1 MRRLIFGLLACLV
14 AGSVAWAAP
23 RQYESVA
30 GDLTATRIYTLP
42 NGLKVYLSVNKD
54 KPRISA
60 LIAVRTGSRN
70 DPAETTGLAH
80 YLEHLMFKGTQKFGT
95 SNYAAEVPLLN
106 DIEARYEQYRK
117 VTDPELRKK
126 LYHEID
132 SVSQLA
138 AQYNIPNEY
147 DKMMASIGGEGTN
160 AYTSNDVTCYTEN
173 IPANEVENW
182 SRIQSDRFQNMV
194 IRGFHTELE
203 AVYEEKNIGMAQDN
217 RKLFEALF
225 AKLFPSHPYGTQ
237 STIGTQEHL
246 KNPSIT
252 NIKNYFN
259 RYYCPNNVT
268 ICLAGDLDFDAT
280 MDVIER
286 YFGDWKANENL
297 SRPEFAPMAPITAP
311 VDTTVMGK
319 ESPYMAMAWRMPA
332 ARCAES
338 DTLEMVSM
346 LLSNGNAG
354 LIDLDLNQKMKVLSA
369 GASSELMTDYSMLF
383 VYAMPKEG
391 QTLNE
396 ARQLILDE
404 MAKVGR
410 GEFSDELLTSVI
422 NNAKRNYYKAIESN
436 RTRTDMMVDAFINGI
451 EWSKEVEQIKRIEGM
466 TKAQIADFARRH
478 FNEHNYVICYKEQGD
493 DPNQKKIEKPAITP
507 IPTNRDKKSQFVEDI
522 ANSEPAPIA
531 PRFIDFKHDLTV
543 SKTKNGLPLLYK
555 QNTENGLFNLC
566 FVWNF
571 GMEADKRLNT
581 LFDYMDYL
589 GTDKMS
595 NEEFKKKMYA
605 LACDYSFSS
614 SNENVYLQISGLSE
628 NMSKAI
634 ALVEDLVKNAK
645 PDQEAYDQYVA
656 MVLKGRADNKTNQGA
671 NFNALRN
678 YAIFGTYNSTL
689 NDMSESELR
698 EAKPAELLAI
708 MKDLRNMKHLVM
720 YYGPDSE
727 KQVIAAVDKGHKVA
741 KNLKDVPVNKP
752 YKSMPVTQ
760 NEVIIA
766 PYEAKNI
773 YMMQYTD
780 EGRGRNFERLPIIVA
795 FNEYFGGGMNSI
807 VFQELREAR
816 GLAYA
821 ASANYSFPYRNNDTE
836 SAFTYIATQN
846 DKMTDCITEFNH
858 LIDSIPQSEQAFNLA
873 KNALRKQYATD
884 RTTKMSVLWA
894 YFNAQKN
901 GYDFDPSQKVYE
913 ALPAIKLADV
923 VNFEKANMAGKP
935 YRYIILGDE
944 KELDIKALE
953 KIGPI
958 RRVTTEEIF
967 GY

>member
-1 MRRLIFGLLACLV
+1 MKRIIFSLLACLM
-14 AGSVAWAAP
+14 ACSFAWAAQ

-95 SNYAAEVPLLN
+95 SNYAAELPLL
-106 DIEARYEQYRK
+106 DEIEARYEQYRK
-117 VTDPELRKK
+117 VTDPELRKQ

-138 AQYNIPNEY
+138 AKYNIPNEY
-147 DKMMASIGGEGTN
+147 DKLMASIGGEGTN

-182 SRIQSDRFQNMV
+182 ARIQSDRFQNMV

-217 RKLFEALF
+217 RKLFEAIYAL
-225 AKLFPSHPYGTQ
+225 LFPAHPYGTQ

-259 RYYCPNNVT
+259 RYYCPNNVA

-286 YFGDWKANENL
+286 YFGGWKANENL
-297 SRPEFAPMAPITAP
+297 SRPEFAPMAPIAAP
-311 VDTTVMGK
+311 RDTTVMGK

-332 ARCAES
+332 ARSAES
-338 DTLEMVSM
+338 DTLQVVSM

-354 LIDLDLNQKMKVLSA
+354 LIDLNLNQKMKVLEA
-369 GASSELMTDYSMLF
+369 GASSDLMTDYSMLF
-383 VYAMPKEG
+383 LYGMPKDG
-391 QTLNE
+391 QSLAE
-396 ARQLILDE
+396 VRQLLLDE
-404 MAKVGR
+404 VAKIGR
-410 GEFSDELLTSVI
+410 GEFSEELLKSVI
-422 NNAKRNYYKAIESN
+422 NNVKRNTYKAVESN
-436 RTRTDMMVDAFINGI
+436 RSRTDMMVDAFINGV
-451 EWSKEVEQIKRIEGM
+451 EWRNEVEQIKRIEGM
-466 TKAQIADFARRH
+466 TKAQIVDFARRY
-478 FNEHNYVICYKEQGD
+478 FTDQNYVVCYKEQGE

-522 ANSEPAPIA
+522 ANSNPTPIE
-531 PRFIDFKHDLTV
+531 PRFVDYKRDLTV
-543 SKTKNGLPLLYK
+543 TKTKSGLPVLYK
-555 QNTENGLFNLC
+555 KNVENGLFNLS

-571 GMEADKRLNT
+571 GMQADKRLNT
-581 LFDYMDYL
+581 LFSYMDYL

-595 NEEFKKKMYA
+595 NEEFKKQMYA

-614 SNENVYLQISGLSE
+614 SDEDVYLQISGLSE
-628 NMSKAI
+628 NMNKAI

-645 PDQEAYDQYVA
+645 PDQEAYDQFVELT
-656 MVLKGRADNKTNQGA
+656 LKERADNKTNQRA

-678 YAIFGTYNSTL
+678 YGIYGTYNSTR
-689 NDMSESELR
+689 NIMSEAELR
-698 EAKPAELLAI
+698 SAKPAELLAI
-708 MKDLRNMKHLVM
+708 MKDLRNMKHTVL
-720 YYGPDSE
+720 YYGPQDE
-727 KQVIAAVDKGHKVA
+727 KQLIAAIDKSHKVE
-741 KNLKDVPVNKP
+741 KTLKDVPVNKR
-752 YKSMPVTQ
+752 YKAAAVTQ
-760 NEVIIA
+760 NEVILA

-780 EGRGRNFERLPIIVA
+780 EGRGRDYSRLPLVSA
-795 FNEYFGGGMNSI
+795 FNEYFGNGMNSI

-816 GLAYA
+816 GLAYSA
-821 ASANYSFPYRNNDTE
+821 AAYYFFPTHKSDAE
-836 SAFTYIATQN
+836 SAYTYIVTQN
-846 DKMTDCITEFNH
+846 DKMTDCVKEFNH
-858 LIDSIPQSEQAFNLA
+858 LIENIPESEQAFELA
-873 KNALRKQYATD
+873 KSALKKQYATA
-884 RTTKMSVLWA
+884 RTTKMSVLWS
-894 YFNAQKN
+894 YFNAQKY
-901 GYDFDPSQKVYE
+901 GIDFDPSQKVYE
-913 ALPAIKLADV
+913 ALPGITLTDV

-953 KIGPI
+953 KIAPI
-958 RRVTTEEIF
+958 KRVTTEEIF

>member
-1 MRRLIFGLLACLV
+1 MAC
-14 AGSVAWAAP
+14 SFAWAAQ

-60 LIAVRTGSRN
+60 FIAVRTGSRN

-95 SNYAAEVPLLN
+95 SNYAAELPLLN
-106 DIEARYEQYRK
+106 EIEARYEQYRK
-117 VTDPELRKK
+117 VTDPELRKQ

-138 AQYNIPNEY
+138 AKYNIPNEY
-147 DKMMASIGGEGTN
+147 DKLMASIGGEGTN

-182 SRIQSDRFQNMV
+182 ARIQSDRFQNMV

-217 RKLFEALF
+217 RKLFEAIYAL
-225 AKLFPSHPYGTQ
+225 LFPTHPYGTQ

-259 RYYCPNNVT
+259 RYYRPNNVA

-286 YFGDWKANENL
+286 YFGEWKPNENL

-311 VDTTVMGK
+311 RDTTVLGK

-332 ARCAES
+332 ARSAES
-338 DTLEMVSM
+338 DTLQVVSM

-354 LIDLDLNQKMKVLSA
+354 LIDLNLNQKMKVLGA
-369 GASSELMTDYSMLF
+369 GASSNLMTDYSMLF
-383 VYAMPKEG
+383 LYGMPKDG
-391 QTLNE
+391 QSLQE
-396 ARQLILDE
+396 VRGLLLDE
-404 MAKVGR
+404 VAKIGR
-410 GEFSDELLTSVI
+410 GEFSEELLKSVI
-422 NNAKRNYYKAIESN
+422 NNVKRDTYKAVESN
-436 RTRTDMMVDAFINGI
+436 RSRTDMMVDAFINGV
-451 EWSKEVEQIKRIEGM
+451 EWSDEVEQIKRIEGM
-466 TKAQIADFARRH
+466 TKAQIVDFARRY
-478 FNEHNYVICYKEQGD
+478 FTDQNYVVCYKEQGD

-507 IPTNRDKKSQFVEDI
+507 IPTNRDKKSQFVDDI
-522 ANSEPAPIA
+522 AHSNPTPIE
-531 PRFIDFKHDLTV
+531 PRFVDYKRDLTV
-543 SKTKNGLPLLYK
+543 SKTKSGLPVLYK
-555 QNTENGLFNLC
+555 KNVENGLFNLC
-566 FVWNF
+566 FAWDF
-571 GMEADKRLNT
+571 GIQADKRLST
-581 LFDYMDYL
+581 LFSYMVYL

-605 LACDYSFSS
+605 LACDYSFYS
-614 SNENVYLQISGLSE
+614 SNEYVYLQISGLNE
-628 NMSKAI
+628 NMDKAI

-645 PDQEAYDQYVA
+645 PDQEAYDQFVELT
-656 MVLKGRADNKTNQGA
+656 LKERADNKTNQRA

-678 YAIFGTYNSTL
+678 YGIYGPYNSTR
-689 NDMSESELR
+689 NIMSEAELR
-698 EAKPAELLAI
+698 NANPAELLAI
-708 MKDLRNMKHLVM
+708 MKDLRNMKHTVL
-720 YYGPDSE
+720 YYGPQDE
-727 KQVIAAVDKGHKVA
+727 KQVIAAIDKGHKVA
-741 KNLKDVPVNKP
+741 KTLKDVPVNKR
-752 YKSMPVTQ
+752 YKSVPVTE
-760 NEVIIA
+760 NEVILA

-780 EGRGRNFERLPIIVA
+780 EGRGRDYTRLPLISA
-795 FNEYFGGGMNSI
+795 FNEYFGGAMNSI

-816 GLAYA
+816 GLAYSA
-821 ASANYSFPYRNNDTE
+821 AAYYTFPSHKSDTE
-836 SAFTYIATQN
+836 SAYTYIVTQN
-846 DKMTDCITEFNH
+846 DKMTDCVKEFNH
-858 LIDSIPQSEQAFNLA
+858 LLDSIPESEQAFELA
-873 KNALRKQYATD
+873 KSALKKQYATA
-884 RTTKMSVLWA
+884 RTTKMSVLWS
-894 YFNAQKN
+894 YFNAQKY
-901 GYDFDPSQKVYE
+901 GIDFDPSQKVYE
-913 ALPAIKLADV
+913 ALPGITLTDV

-953 KIGPI
+953 KIAPI

>member
-1 MRRLIFGLLACLV
+1 MKKLIFTLLACLMT
-14 AGSVAWAAP
+14 GTLAWASP
-23 RQYESVA
+23 RQYESVN

-95 SNYAAEVPLLN
+95 SNYTAEVPLLA

-138 AQYNIPNEY
+138 AKYNIPNEY
-147 DKMMASIGGEGTN
+147 DKLMASIGAEGTN
-160 AYTSNDVTCYTEN
+160 AYTSNDVTCYTED

-182 SRIQSDRFQNMV
+182 ARIQSDRFQNMV

-225 AKLFPSHPYGTQ
+225 AKLFPTHPYGTQ

-252 NIKNYFN
+252 NIKQYFS
-259 RYYCPNNVT
+259 RYYCPNNVA

-286 YFGDWKANENL
+286 EFGSWKPNKNL
-297 SRPEFAPMAPITAP
+297 SRPEFAPLAPITAP
-311 VDTTVMGK
+311 TDTTVLGK
-319 ESPYMAMAWRMPA
+319 ESPYMAVAWRMPA
-332 ARCAES
+332 ARSAEA
-338 DTLEMVSM
+338 DTMQVVSM

-369 GASSELMTDYSMLF
+369 GVSAELMTDYSMLF
-383 VYAMPKEG
+383 AYGMPKEG

-396 ARQLILDE
+396 VRQLVIDE
-404 MAKVGR
+404 VAKIGR
-410 GEFSDELLTSVI
+410 GEFSDELLKSVV
-422 NNAKRNYYKAIESN
+422 NNVKRNFYKSIESN
-436 RTRTDMMVDAFINGI
+436 RNRTDMMVDAFINGD
-451 EWSKEVEQIKRIEGM
+451 EWQSVVSQISRIEGM
-466 TKAQIADFARRH
+466 TKEQIAAFARRY
-478 FNEHNYVICYKEQGD
+478 FNEHNYVVCYKEQGD

-507 IPTNRDKKSQFVEDI
+507 IPTNREMQSQFVADI
-522 ANSEPAPIA
+522 AKSEPAPIA
-531 PRFIDFKHDLTV
+531 PRFVDFKRDLSV
-543 SKTKNGLPLLYK
+543 GQTKSGLPLLYK
-555 QNTENGLFNLC
+555 KNEENGLFNLVY
-566 FVWNF
+566 VWNF
-571 GMEADKRLNT
+571 GMEADKRLST
-581 LFDYMDYL
+581 LFSYMDYL
-589 GTDKMS
+589 GTDKMT

-628 NMSKAI
+628 NMNKAI
-634 ALVEDLVKNAK
+634 DLVEVLVKNAK
-645 PDQEAYDQYVA
+645 PDQEAYNKYVELT
-656 MVLKGRADNKTNQGA
+656 LKERADRKTSQRY
-671 NFNALRN
+671 NFSALRA
-678 YAIFGTYNSTL
+678 YAIYGTYNSML
-689 NDMSESELR
+689 NIMSEKELR
-698 EAKPAELLAI
+698 NTNPADLLAI
-708 MKDLRNMKHLVM
+708 MKDLRNMKHTVM
-720 YYGPDSE
+720 YYGPQTE

-741 KNLKDVPVNKP
+741 KKLKDVPENKP
-752 YKSMPVTQ
+752 YKSIPVAQ

-780 EGRGRNFERLPIIVA
+780 QGRSRDFSRLPVISA
-795 FNEYFGGGMNSI
+795 FNEYFGSGMNSI

-816 GLAYA
+816 GLAYSA
-821 ASANYSFPYRNNDTE
+821 AANFNFPMRPTDTE
-836 SAFTYIATQN
+836 SAYTYIVTQT
-846 DKMTDCITEFNH
+846 DKMTDCVAEFNH
-858 LIDSIPQSEQAFNLA
+858 LLDSIPQSEQAFNLA
-873 KNALRKQYATD
+873 KNSLKKQYATA

-894 YFNAQKN
+894 YFNALRN
-901 GYDFDPSQKVYE
+901 GIDFDPSQKVYE
-913 ALPAIKLADV
+913 ALPSITLADIV
-923 VNFEKANMAGKP
+923 AFEKANMAGKP
-935 YRYIILGDE
+935 YRYFILGDE

-953 KIGPI
+953 KIAPV